1 MLYRQNWTVE
11 AGKVLK
17 RFEKNVI
24 HKAKTEGYDGGD
36 DNDGNA
42 QWGFSGALLYSV
54 TVITTI
60 GERAKSRVFEVKRRW
75 YLFRIAH
82 EAI

>member
-42 QWGFSGALLYSV
+42 QWSFSGALLYSV

-60 GERAKSRVFEVKRRW
+60 GEQAKS
-75 YLFRIAH
+75 IG
-82 EAI
+82 